1 MMMTDTDTRIQ
12 NASSH
17 LAELIRNAGGGDWTY
32 QIADYYINEKL
43 VKLDANIGRYQLKD
57 GRLLDAEVIQRAI
70 DNIRD
75 MTGEW

>member
-1 MMMTDTDTRIQ
+1 MMMADTETRIQ
-12 NASSH
+12 NASNH
-17 LAELIRNAGGGDWTY
+17 LCELIRNAGGGDWTFM
-32 QIADYYINEKL
+32 IHDYYINEKL

-57 GRLLDAEVIQRAI
+57 GRLLDPEVIQRAI